1 MVDIIGLPPLTI
13 IEVSNS
19 GKKKKVYMIVKII
32 VFVTSNLPNL
42 GKVTSMAF
50 IVGLYVKL

>member
-42 GKVTSMAF
+42 GKIQAW
-50 IVGLYVKL
+50 LL